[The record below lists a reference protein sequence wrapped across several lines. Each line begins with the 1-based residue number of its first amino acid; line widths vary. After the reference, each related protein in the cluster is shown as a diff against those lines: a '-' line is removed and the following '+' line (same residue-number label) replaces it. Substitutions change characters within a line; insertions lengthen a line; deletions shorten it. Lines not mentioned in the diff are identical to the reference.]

1 MPKYIGYTPTF
12 TPLSVNEYLQVPQ
25 AIINEYKE
33 AEKTFNDYQ
42 DKKATIAALAG
53 DNEKAKAIMQNYDNQ
68 TQAVAEAIAN
78 GGIQDASQYRQ
89 AKQARQYYRE
99 YVMPLEPA
107 ITNYQTAQ
115 QVRAKRDDG
124 TIIGPDL
131 SLDTYID
138 NPLYQDTFVNG
149 SNIQAEAMKAAMTSS
164 TRRKQQKIDEQVRN
178 GQYWK
183 DTDITGYAPE
193 EVEAWFR
200 GNYDLPE
207 LDEIVSQISNK
218 YGMYDQNK
226 VKEFI
231 VRGISDGLQYD
242 QKSSYAPNQA
252 TIASLQAKYTPR
264 QSSSNSS
271 NSDNDNYN
279 VGNNVLT
286 SRTSRAHI
294 SKEQKELND
303 SVKKLEALNAQVKK
317 NPKLLDPSY
326 HKYQTSF
333 IPGGLTMPTIGPVD
347 TADIFRKQ
355 YAETAKKIGDNLA
368 AVGISGK
375 DVEWKYRDHKNKQGD
390 SYKSYSINTDRIEKA
405 FELRGG
411 YAMTIRNPGWKI
423 IMDNIV
429 YHGDF
434 MGKSSGDNDHIK
446 EYNTKKGIL
455 KAVANRKLQGIEWDK
470 CKLYIEDNQW
480 RTEYDGHTYV
490 IPLNI
495 IDNEIAE
502 APVTLTDGK
511 TMTTVKALKYLW
523 ERHDYVQ
530 YNDLLNYVANDLA
543 SKTRTYFRTNSA
555 TSEQDQN
562 LD

>member
-42 DKKATIAALAG
+42 DKKAAIAALAG
-53 DNEKAKAIMQNYDNQ
+53 DNEKAKAIMQNYDDQ

-138 NPLYQDTFVNG
+138 NPLYQDAFVNG
-149 SNIQAEAMKAAMTSS
+149 SNIQAEAMKAAMASS
-164 TRRKQQKIDEQVRN
+164 ARRKQQKIDEQVRN

-193 EVEAWFR
+193 EVKAWFS
-200 GNYDLPE
+200 GNSDLPE

-218 YGMYDQNK
+218 YGMYDQDK

-242 QKSSYAPNQA
+242 QKSSYALNQA
-252 TIASLQAKYTPR
+252 TTASLQARYASR
-264 QSSSNSS
+264 QSSSNSG
-271 NSDNDNYN
+271 NDNYN

-286 SRTSRAHI
+286 PRWSEANITPQ
-294 SKEQKELND
+294 QKKLNASIEELN
-303 SVKKLEALNAQVKK
+303 KLNEQVKA

-326 HKYQTSF
+326 HEDDSQDKKAE
-333 IPGGLTMPTIGPVD
+333 V
-347 TADIFRKQ
+347 FRKQ
-355 YAETAKKIGDNLA
+355 YANAAKEVGDNLDA
-368 AVGISGK
+368 AGISGK
-375 DVEWKYRDHKNKQGD
+375 EVQWTHKTHKNKNGQ
-390 SYKSYSINTDRIEKA
+390 SYKSYYINTNLVKNA
-405 FELRGG
+405 FEFKGG
-411 YAMTIRNPGWKI
+411 YNMTIKDPGWKD
-423 IMDNIV
+423 IMNNIP
-429 YHGDF
+429 YSAGF
-434 MGKSSGDNDHIK
+434 NGELKGDNNHIK
-446 EYNTKKGIL
+446 EYDSKHGTL
-455 KAVANRKLQGIEWDK
+455 KAVKNKKLREIDWDK
-470 CKLYIEDNQW
+470 CRLYIKDNQW

-495 IDNEIAE
+495 LDEEIAS
-502 APVTLTDGK
+502 APIQLANGK
-511 TMTTVKALKYLW
+511 TMTQVQALKFLW
-523 ERHDYVQ
+523 ESHDYVQ
-530 YNDLLNYVANDLA
+530 YNALINKVANDLA
-543 SKTRTYFRTNSA
+543 NKTRTYFQTTGG
-555 TSEQDQN
+555 TSVHDQN

>member
-42 DKKATIAALAG
+42 DKKAAIAALAG
-53 DNEKAKAIMQNYDNQ
+53 DNEKAKAIMQNYDDQ

-138 NPLYQDTFVNG
+138 NPLYQDAFVNG
-149 SNIQAEAMKAAMTSS
+149 SNIQAEAMKAAMASS
-164 TRRKQQKIDEQVRN
+164 ARRKQQKIDEQVRN

-183 DTDITGYAPE
+183 DTDIIGYAPE
-193 EVEAWFR
+193 EVKAWFS
-200 GNYDLPE
+200 GNSDLPE

-218 YGMYDQNK
+218 YGMYDQDK

-252 TIASLQAKYTPR
+252 TMASLQARYAAR
-264 QSSSNSS
+264 QSSSNSG
-271 NSDNDNYN
+271 NDNYN

-286 SRTSRAHI
+286 PRWSEANITPQ
-294 SKEQKELND
+294 QKKLNASIEELN
-303 SVKKLEALNAQVKK
+303 KLNEQVKA

-326 HKYQTSF
+326 YEDDSQVPRRAGYIDKAE
-333 IPGGLTMPTIGPVD
+333 V
-347 TADIFRKQ
+347 FRKQ
-355 YAETAKKIGDNLA
+355 YAKAVKEVGYNLA
-368 AVGISGK
+368 AAGISGK
-375 DVEWKYRDHKNKQGD
+375 EVQWTYETHKNKNGQ
-390 SYKSYSINTDRIEKA
+390 SYKSYYINTNLVKSA
-405 FELRGG
+405 FELKGG
-411 YAMTIRNPGWKI
+411 YNMTIKGPGWKD
-423 IMDNIV
+423 IMDNIP
-429 YHGDF
+429 YNAGF
-434 MGKSSGDNDHIK
+434 NGESGGDNNHIK
-446 EYNTKKGIL
+446 ECDSKHGTL
-455 KAVANRKLQGIEWDK
+455 KAVKNKKLREIDWDK
-470 CKLYIEDNQW
+470 CRLYIKDNQW
-480 RTEYDGHTYV
+480 RTEANGHTYV

-495 IDNEIAE
+495 LDEEIAS
-502 APVTLTDGK
+502 APIQLANGK
-511 TMTTVKALKYLW
+511 TMTQVQALKFLW
-523 ERHDYVQ
+523 ESHDYVQ
-530 YNDLLNYVANDLA
+530 YNALINKVANDLA
-543 SKTRTYFRTNSA
+543 SKTRTYFQTTGG
-555 TSEQDQN
+555 TSVHDQN

>member
-12 TPLSVNEYLQVPQ
+12 TPISLNEYLQVPQ

-42 DKKATIAALAG
+42 DKKAAIAALAG
-53 DNEKAKAIMQNYDNQ
+53 DNAKAKAIMQNYDDQ

-99 YVMPLEPA
+99 HVMPLEPA

-138 NPLYQDTFVNG
+138 NPLYQDVFVNG
-149 SNIQAEAMKAAMTSS
+149 SSIQAEAMKAAMASS
-164 TRRKQQKIDEQVRN
+164 ARRKQQKIDEQVRN

-183 DTDITGYAPE
+183 DIDTTGYTPE
-193 EVEAWFR
+193 EVKAWFS
-200 GNYDLPE
+200 GNYELPE

-218 YGMYDQNK
+218 YGTYDQDK

-242 QKSSYAPNQA
+242 QKSTYAPNQA
-252 TIASLQAKYTPR
+252 TMASLQARYAPK
-264 QSSSNSS
+264 QSSSSGS
-271 NSDNDNYN
+271 GNDYT

-286 SRTSRAHI
+286 SRYSEATITPQQRKLKDSIDR
-294 SKEQKELND
+294 LN
-303 SVKKLEALNAQVKK
+303 KLNKQVKA

-326 HKYQTSF
+326 HEYKNSQVPSGAGYT
-333 IPGGLTMPTIGPVD
+333 PKTYD
-347 TADIFRKQ
+347 AAKAFRQ
-355 YAETAKKIGDNLA
+355 NYANVAKEVGDNLA
-368 AVGISGK
+368 AAGISGK
-375 DVEWKYRDHKNKQGD
+375 EVQWTYTAHKNKEGQ
-390 SYKSYSINTDRIEKA
+390 SYLEYYINTNLIKNI

-411 YAMTIRNPGWKI
+411 YNMTLTDQSWSR
-423 IMDNIV
+423 
-429 YHGDF
+429 F
-434 MGKSSGDNDHIK
+434 MGNIPYNAGFNGTSKGDNAHIK
-446 EYNTKKGIL
+446 VLDTKKGTL
-455 KAVANRKLQGIEWDK
+455 KGVSNKTLQDIDWSK
-470 CKLYIEDNQW
+470 CKLYIKDNQW
-480 RTEYDGHTYV
+480 RTETGGKTYV

-502 APVTLTDGK
+502 SPIQLADGR
-511 TMTTVKALKYLW
+511 TMTAEQALKVLW
-523 ERHDYVQ
+523 DSKDYVQ
-530 YNDLLNYVANDLA
+530 YNTVINKVANDLA
-543 SKTRTYFRTNSA
+543 SKTRMYFQTTGG
-555 TSEQDQN
+555 TSTHDQN

>member
-42 DKKATIAALAG
+42 DKKAAIAALAG
-53 DNEKAKAIMQNYDNQ
+53 DNEKAKDIMQNYDDQ

-138 NPLYQDTFVNG
+138 NPLYQDAFVNG
-149 SNIQAEAMKAAMTSS
+149 SNIQAEAMKAAMASS
-164 TRRKQQKIDEQVRN
+164 ARRKQQKIDEQVRN

-193 EVEAWFR
+193 EVKAWFS
-200 GNYDLPE
+200 GNSDLPE

-218 YGMYDQNK
+218 YGMYDQDK

-231 VRGISDGLQYD
+231 VRGIYDGIQYD
-242 QKSSYAPNQA
+242 QKSHYASNQA
-252 TIASLQAKYTPR
+252 TMASLQARYAPR
-264 QSSSNSS
+264 PSSNSG
-271 NSDNDNYN
+271 SDDNYN
-279 VGNNVLT
+279 IGNNVLT
-286 SRTSRAHI
+286 PRWSQATITHQQR
-294 SKEQKELND
+294 KLND
-303 SVKKLEALNAQVKK
+303 SIENLNKLNAQVKA
-317 NPKLLDPSY
+317 NPKLLDPYY
-326 HKYQTSF
+326 HQYE
-333 IPGGLTMPTIGPVD
+333 TIMIQQGDSQVAQEYD
-347 TADIFRKQ
+347 VAARFRKK
-355 YAETAKKIGDNLA
+355 YADAAKKVGDNLYA
-368 AVGISGK
+368 AGIKGAEVQWTQK
-375 DVEWKYRDHKNKQGD
+375 IHKNKEG
-390 SYKSYSINTDRIEKA
+390 KSYASYYINQNLIKNA

-411 YAMTIRNPGWKI
+411 YNMTIKGPGWKD
-423 IMDNIV
+423 IMGNIP
-429 YHGDF
+429 YTAGF
-434 MGKSSGDNDHIK
+434 NGESGGDNNHIK
-446 EYNTKKGIL
+446 EYDSKHGTL
-455 KAVANRKLQGIEWDK
+455 KAVKNKKLREIDWDK
-470 CKLYIEDNQW
+470 CRLYIKDNQW
-480 RTEYDGHTYV
+480 RTESDGHTYV

-495 IDNEIAE
+495 LDEEIAS
-502 APVTLTDGK
+502 APIQLANGK
-511 TMTTVKALKYLW
+511 TMTTVQALKFLW
-523 ERHDYVQ
+523 DSHDYVQ
-530 YNDLLNYVANDLA
+530 YNALINEVANDLA
-543 SKTRTYFRTNSA
+543 SKTRTYFQTTGGTSA
-555 TSEQDQN
+555 HDQN

>member
-42 DKKATIAALAG
+42 DKKAAIAALAG
-53 DNEKAKAIMQNYDNQ
+53 DNEKAKAIMQNYDDQ

-138 NPLYQDTFVNG
+138 NPLYQDAFVNG
-149 SNIQAEAMKAAMTSS
+149 SNIQAEAMKAAMASS
-164 TRRKQQKIDEQVRN
+164 ARRKQQKIDEQVRN

-183 DTDITGYAPE
+183 DTDITGYTPE
-193 EVEAWFR
+193 EIKAWFS
-200 GNYDLPE
+200 GNSDLPE

-218 YGMYDQNK
+218 YGMYDQDK

-252 TIASLQAKYTPR
+252 TMASLQARYAAR
-264 QSSSNSS
+264 QSSSNSG
-271 NSDNDNYN
+271 NDNYN

-286 SRTSRAHI
+286 PRWSEANMTPQ
-294 SKEQKELND
+294 QKKLNASIEELNKLNEL
-303 SVKKLEALNAQVKK
+303 VKA

-326 HKYQTSF
+326 RGDDSQVTRRYDYIKAAAFRIKYD
-333 IPGGLTMPTIGPVD
+333 M
-347 TADIFRKQ
+347 A
-355 YAETAKKIGDNLA
+355 AKEVGDNLA
-368 AVGISGK
+368 DAGISGK
-375 DVEWKYRDHKNKQGD
+375 EVQWTYETHKNKDGQ
-390 SYKSYSINTDRIEKA
+390 SYKIYHINTNLIKSA

-411 YAMTIRNPGWKI
+411 YNMTIKGPGWKD
-423 IMDNIV
+423 IMDNIPYNAEFNGV
-429 YHGDF
+429 
-434 MGKSSGDNDHIK
+434 SGGNNNHIK
-446 EYNTKKGIL
+446 EYDSKHGTL
-455 KAVANRKLQGIEWDK
+455 KAVKNKTLREIDWNK
-470 CKLYIEDNQW
+470 CRLYIKDNQW
-480 RTEYDGHTYV
+480 RTESDGHTYV

-495 IDNEIAE
+495 LDEEIAS
-502 APVTLTDGK
+502 APIQLANGQ
-511 TMTTVKALKYLW
+511 TMTQVQALKFLW
-523 ERHDYVQ
+523 ESHDYVQ
-530 YNDLLNYVANDLA
+530 YNALINKVANDLA
-543 SKTRTYFRTNSA
+543 SKTRTYFQTTGG
-555 TSEQDQN
+555 TSVHDQN

>member
-42 DKKATIAALAG
+42 DKKAAIAALAG
-53 DNEKAKAIMQNYDNQ
+53 DNEKAKAIMQNYDDQ

-138 NPLYQDTFVNG
+138 NPLYQDAFVNG
-149 SNIQAEAMKAAMTSS
+149 SNIQAEAMKAAMASS
-164 TRRKQQKIDEQVRN
+164 ARRKQQKIDEQVRN

-183 DTDITGYAPE
+183 DTDITGYTPE
-193 EVEAWFR
+193 EVKAWFS
-200 GNYDLPE
+200 GNSDLPE

-218 YGMYDQNK
+218 YGMYDQDK

-231 VRGISDGLQYD
+231 VRGVSDGLQYD

-252 TIASLQAKYTPR
+252 TMASLQARYAAK
-264 QSSSNSS
+264 QSSSNSG
-271 NSDNDNYN
+271 NDNYN

-286 SRTSRAHI
+286 PRWSEANMTP
-294 SKEQKELND
+294 QQ
-303 SVKKLEALNAQVKK
+303 KKLNASIRKLNKLNELVKA

-326 HKYQTSF
+326 RGDDSQVTRR
-333 IPGGLTMPTIGPVD
+333 
-347 TADIFRKQ
+347 ADYIKAEVFRIQ
-355 YAETAKKIGDNLA
+355 YAKAAKEVGDNLA
-368 AVGISGK
+368 DAGISGK
-375 DVEWKYRDHKNKQGD
+375 EVQWTYETHKNKDGQ
-390 SYKSYSINTDRIEKA
+390 SYKIYYINTNLVKSA
-405 FELRGG
+405 FELKGG
-411 YAMTIRNPGWKI
+411 YNMTIKGPGWKD
-423 IMDNIV
+423 IMDNIP
-429 YHGDF
+429 YNAGF
-434 MGKSSGDNDHIK
+434 NGESGGDNNHIK
-446 EYNTKKGIL
+446 EYDSKHGTL
-455 KAVANRKLQGIEWDK
+455 KAVKNKKLREIDWDK
-470 CKLYIEDNQW
+470 CRLYIKDNQW
-480 RTEYDGHTYV
+480 RTEFDGHTYV

-495 IDNEIAE
+495 LDEEIAS
-502 APVTLTDGK
+502 APIQLANGN
-511 TMTTVKALKYLW
+511 TMTQVQALKFLW
-523 ERHDYVQ
+523 ESHDYVQ
-530 YNDLLNYVANDLA
+530 YNALINKVANDLA
-543 SKTRTYFRTNSA
+543 NKTRTYFQTTGG
-555 TSEQDQN
+555 TSVHDQN

>member
-12 TPLSVNEYLQVPQ
+12 TPISLNEYLQVPQ

-42 DKKATIAALAG
+42 DKKAAIAALAG
-53 DNEKAKAIMQNYDNQ
+53 DNEKAKAIMQNYDDQ

-138 NPLYQDTFVNG
+138 NPLYQDAFING
-149 SNIQAEAMKAAMTSS
+149 SNIQAEAMKAAMASS
-164 TRRKQQKIDEQVRN
+164 VRRKQQKIDEQVRN

-193 EVEAWFR
+193 EVKAWFS
-200 GNYDLPE
+200 GNHELPE

-218 YGMYDQNK
+218 YGTYDQDK

-231 VRGISDGLQYD
+231 VRGIYDGIQYD

-252 TIASLQAKYTPR
+252 TMASLQARYAPR
-264 QSSSNSS
+264 QSSSNSG
-271 NSDNDNYN
+271 NDNYN

-286 SRTSRAHI
+286 PRVSKGTITSQ
-294 SKEQKELND
+294 QKKLSD
-303 SVKKLEALNAQVKK
+303 SIKKLEELNAQVKA

-326 HKYQTSF
+326 HDYQDAK
-333 IPGGLTMPTIGPVD
+333 IPKAMGISAKTYD
-347 TADIFRKQ
+347 AAEAFRKE
-355 YAETAKKIGDNLA
+355 YVNAAKEVGDNLA
-368 AVGISGK
+368 AAGISGK
-375 DVEWKYRDHKNKQGD
+375 EVQWTHQTHKNKNGQ
-390 SYKSYSINTDRIEKA
+390 SYKSYYINTNLVKDA
-405 FELRGG
+405 FEFRGG
-411 YAMTIRNPGWKI
+411 YNLTIKGPGWKD
-423 IMDNIV
+423 IMDNIP
-429 YHGDF
+429 YNAGF
-434 MGKSSGDNDHIK
+434 NGEFGGDNDHIK
-446 EYNTKKGIL
+446 EYDSKHGTL
-455 KAVANRKLQGIEWDK
+455 KAVKNKKLREIDWDK
-470 CKLYIEDNQW
+470 CRVYIEDNQW
-480 RTEYDGHTYV
+480 RTEYNGHTYV

-495 IDNEIAE
+495 LDEETAS
-502 APVTLTDGK
+502 APIQLANGK
-511 TMTTVKALKYLW
+511 TMTTVQALKFLW
-523 ERHDYVQ
+523 ESHDYVQ
-530 YNDLLNYVANDLA
+530 YNALINKVANDLT
-543 SKTRTYFRTNSA
+543 SKTRTYFQTTGG
-555 TSEQDQN
+555 TSVHDQN

>member
-42 DKKATIAALAG
+42 DKKAAIAALAG
-53 DNEKAKAIMQNYDNQ
+53 DNEKAKAIMQNYDDQ

-138 NPLYQDTFVNG
+138 NPLYQDAFVNG
-149 SNIQAEAMKAAMTSS
+149 SNIQAEAMKAAMASS
-164 TRRKQQKIDEQVRN
+164 ARRKQQKIDEQVRN

-183 DTDITGYAPE
+183 DTDITGYTPE
-193 EVEAWFR
+193 EVKAWFS
-200 GNYDLPE
+200 GNYELPE

-218 YGMYDQNK
+218 YGTYDQDK

-242 QKSSYAPNQA
+242 QKSSYTPNQA
-252 TIASLQAKYTPR
+252 TMASLQARYAPR
-264 QSSSNSS
+264 QSSSS
-271 NSDNDNYN
+271 NSGNDNYN
-279 VGNNVLT
+279 VSNNVLT
-286 SRTSRAHI
+286 PRWGEASMTPQ
-294 SKEQKELND
+294 QKKLNASIEELN
-303 SVKKLEALNAQVKK
+303 KLNEQVKA

-326 HKYQTSF
+326 HQYKNSQVPSGAGYTPKTYDS
-333 IPGGLTMPTIGPVD
+333 
-347 TADIFRKQ
+347 AEAFRKQ
-355 YAETAKKIGDNLA
+355 YANAAKKVGDNLA
-368 AVGISGK
+368 AAGISGK
-375 DVEWKYRDHKNKQGD
+375 EVQWTYKTHKNKNGQ
-390 SYKSYSINTDRIEKA
+390 SYKSYYINTNLVKNA
-405 FELRGG
+405 FEFRGG
-411 YAMTIRNPGWKI
+411 YNMTIKSPGWKD
-423 IMDNIV
+423 IMSNIPYNAGFNGESGRDN
-429 YHGDF
+429 
-434 MGKSSGDNDHIK
+434 KHIK
-446 EYNTKKGIL
+446 EYDSKHSTL
-455 KAVANRKLQGIEWDK
+455 KAVKNKKLREIDWDK
-470 CKLYIEDNQW
+470 CRLYIKDNQW

-495 IDNEIAE
+495 LDEETAS
-502 APVTLTDGK
+502 APIQLANGK
-511 TMTTVKALKYLW
+511 TMTTVQALKFLW
-523 ERHDYVQ
+523 ESHDYVQ
-530 YNDLLNYVANDLA
+530 YNALINKVANDLA
-543 SKTRTYFRTNSA
+543 NKTRTYFQT
-555 TSEQDQN
+555 TSGTSVHDQN